1 MATVFTAP
9 EKIHY
14 TQNLKTIFLAGSIEQ
29 GKADDWQQEIIKE
42 LARYNCL
49 ILNPRRKQW
58 DSSWEQTIDNPLFYE
73 QVEWELSAQEQAD
86 IIAMYFAPN
95 TLAPISLLE
104 LGLFAASQ
112 KLVVC
117 CPLPYWRK
125 GNVDIVCKKYNI
137 PTVNNLAELISFL
150 KNKLQITT

>member
-29 GKADDWQQEIIKE
+29 GKADDWQQETIKE
-42 LARYNCL
+42 LASYNCL
-49 ILNPRRKQW
+49 ILNPRREQW

-86 IIAMYFAPN
+86 IIAMYFAPT

-104 LGLFAASQ
+104 LGLFATSQ

-117 CPLPYWRK
+117 CPRPYWRK
-125 GNVDIVCKKYNI
+125 GNVDIVCRKYNI

-150 KNKLQITT
+150 KNKLQTTT